1 LLDVV
6 VGAVREMHAEFSR
19 KVGKNVA
26 TSARWPKTPSALG
39 SELSRLAPLLRE
51 HGINV
56 SFSRTSASRSIRIA
70 TQSPS
75 AAAS

>member
-51 HGINV
+51 HGIDV
-56 SFSRTSASRSIRIA
+56 SFSRTSGSRSITIA
-70 TQSPS
+70 TGSQS